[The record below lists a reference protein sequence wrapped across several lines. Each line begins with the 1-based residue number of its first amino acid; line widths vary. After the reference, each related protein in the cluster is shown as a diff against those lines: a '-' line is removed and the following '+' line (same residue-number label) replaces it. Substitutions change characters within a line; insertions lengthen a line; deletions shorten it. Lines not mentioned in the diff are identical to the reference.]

1 MRAAVLLLALFS
13 VYVSECQGLVTAGL
27 RTQQPQTL
35 HPLGGWGRSVAL
47 QATTEGVDGNGKRVV
62 TVEVELGKGFKAIET
77 SFRPLFAKSEFV
89 VVSYKVPF
97 SLNVERPPKN
107 FPCPIV
113 TKDGTGGEKKDDV
126 LRATTCFSQGFA
138 EAAGVLSDASAFA
151 GNIKTRRAVFDT
163 TNAQWDQVVAALL
176 SNTEERTDTVTLVF
190 ERENSGEN

>member
-1 MRAAVLLLALFS
+1 MRAAAVLFLALWAGC
-13 VYVSECQGLVTAGL
+13 VSGLQIGAWDGSARVRQARGL
-27 RTQQPQTL
+27 RT
-35 HPLGGWGRSVAL
+35 GSKSL
-47 QATTEGVDGNGKRVV
+47 QATTEGLDGNGKRIV
-62 TVEVELGKGFKAIET
+62 TVEVELGKGFMPIDT
-77 SFRPLFAKSEFV
+77 TFRPLFAKSEFV

-97 SLNVERPPKN
+97 SLNVERAPKN

-113 TKDGTGGEKKDDV
+113 TKDGTGGERKDDV